1 MTTLRLHSFETGR
14 VRSKTRARGP
24 LRYLPGG
31 WSTETLPLR
40 AFAIEHPD
48 GICLFDTG
56 QTARAATPGYHQR
69 WHPFLWTSR
78 FELDAADELAV
89 QLPARGLDPAA
100 VRWIVLSHLHTDHV
114 GNVAA
119 FGQAEVVVTRVEW
132 EQARGIRGHLRGY
145 VPHRWPAGIRPRTV
159 DFDGPRVGPFSSSY
173 DLAGDGSLVLVPLPG
188 HTPGHLGML
197 ARGGGA
203 NALLAGDAAHT
214 RAELAAVAPELTV
227 WCERE
232 RIDVLLTHDADA
244 RG

>member
-14 VRSKTRARGP
+14 VRSKRRTHGP

-31 WSTETLPLR
+31 WSADTLPVR

-48 GICLFDTG
+48 GLCLFDTG
-56 QTARAATPGYHQR
+56 QTAHAATSGYHQR

-78 FELDAADELAV
+78 FELEAADELAA
-89 QLPARGLDPAA
+89 QLPARGLDSGG
-100 VRWIVLSHLHTDHV
+100 VRWIVLSHLHTDHI

-132 EQARGIRGHLRGY
+132 ERAQGFGGHLHGY
-145 VPHRWPAGIRPRTV
+145 IPHRWPTGARPRTV
-159 DFDGPRVGPFSSSY
+159 DFDGPPIGTFPSSY
-173 DLAGDGSLVLVPLPG
+173 DLAGDGSLVLVPLPA

-197 ARGGGA
+197 VRGDGV

-214 RAELAAVAPELTV
+214 RAELTAVAPDLAA

-232 RIDVLLTHDADA
+232 RIDVLLTHEPDA